1 MDRFD
6 KKIRRAKS
14 KLLRYFAKY
23 ISKHASVLDSDVAPV
38 YETPHEFKMEEAR

>member
-1 MDRFD
+1 MNRFE
-6 KKIRRAKS
+6 KKIRKARS

-38 YETPHEFKMEEAR
+38 YETPHESRWEEAR